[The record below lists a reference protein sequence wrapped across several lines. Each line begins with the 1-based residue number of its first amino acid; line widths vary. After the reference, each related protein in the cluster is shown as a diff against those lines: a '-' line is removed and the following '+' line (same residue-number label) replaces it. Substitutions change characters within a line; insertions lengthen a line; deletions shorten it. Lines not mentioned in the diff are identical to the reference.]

1 MQSENK
7 KIARNTLMLY
17 FRQILI
23 LLTSLYTVRIVL
35 QALGAEDYGIYNVV
49 AGTVTMFGFLSSS
62 MATASQ
68 RFFCFEIGQGN
79 TEKLQKIFS
88 LTFIIYLI
96 LAVLL
101 FAFAETVG
109 LYFLR
114 NKLVIPE
121 ERLQASF
128 WIYQFTIFSFIITIL
143 TTPYMAAI
151 IAHENMK
158 IYAYA
163 GIAEAALKFG
173 VALSLKFLPFDN
185 LISYGFLLMI
195 VTSINTAFYRFFC
208 TARYPECRL
217 IFIWDK
223 EKIKEII
230 SYSSWNLFGS
240 SVGIIKNQVLNI
252 LLNIF
257 FNPIVNAA
265 RSISIQV
272 NNAVN
277 SFAINFT
284 TAMRPQIIKQYAA
297 GNFNNANR
305 LVSNGCKYTFFLM
318 LIFSM
323 PLILEMNY
331 VLKIWLSNP
340 PESAAVFTRL
350 ALIDAVITSISY
362 QIMTLAQA
370 TGKIKLYQ
378 SLVGSILLMN
388 LPMSFLI
395 LKLGAPAYS
404 VMTVTI
410 IISCIATAARLLI
423 IKLLTPFS
431 ITAFFANSLLP
442 IFCTTSTACIIPTI
456 IHFAMPENFIRF
468 CIVVFTSIFMMIFC
482 IITIGLSR
490 NERIDII
497 QCIKKKFSNNRK

>member
-1 MQSENK
+1 
-7 KIARNTLMLY
+7 MLY

-49 AGTVTMFGFLSSS
+49 AGTVTMFGFLSNS

-68 RFFCFEIGQGN
+68 RFFSFEMGQGN
-79 TEKLQKIFS
+79 TENLQKIFS
-88 LTFIIYLI
+88 LMFFIYVI
-96 LAVLL
+96 LAVLI
-101 FAFAETVG
+101 FAVAETAG
-109 LYFLR
+109 LWFLR

-121 ERLQASF
+121 NRLKAAF
-128 WIYQFTIFSFIITIL
+128 WIYQFTICSFIITIL

-158 IYAYA
+158 IYAYV
-163 GIAEAALKFG
+163 GIAEAALKF
-173 VALSLKFLPFDN
+173 AAAISLIFLPFDK
-185 LISYGFLLMI
+185 LIIYGFLLML
-195 VTSINTAFYRFFC
+195 VTSVNTAIYRFYC
-208 TARYPECRL
+208 TTRYAECHVT
-217 IFIWDK
+217 FVWNK
-223 EKIKEII
+223 TKVKEII

-240 SVGIIKNQVLNI
+240 SVSIVKNQILNI

-257 FNPIVNAA
+257 FNPVVNAA
-265 RSISIQV
+265 RSITIQV

-277 SFAINFT
+277 SFAGNFT

-297 GNFNNANR
+297 GKYKEAIR
-305 LVSNGCKYTFFLM
+305 LVLNGCKYTFFLM

-340 PESAAVFTRL
+340 PNLATIFTRL

-378 SLVGSILLMN
+378 SLVGGILLLN
-388 LPMSFLI
+388 VPVSYI
-395 LKLGAPAYS
+395 VLKLGAAAYS
-404 VMTVTI
+404 VMIVTI
-410 IISCIATAARLLI
+410 IISCIATVVRLLI
-423 IKLLTPFS
+423 LKRLVPFS
-431 ITAFFANSLLP
+431 LTDFFTKTLLP
-442 IFCTTSTACIIPTI
+442 ILCTTSAACIIPTI
-456 IHFAMPENFIRF
+456 IHFAMPESFTRF
-468 CIVVFTSIFMMIFC
+468 CLVMLVSVLITALC
-482 IITIGLSR
+482 IITIGLSQ
-490 NERIDII
+490 NERIYILKL
-497 QCIKKKFSNNRK
+497 IKTKILRHSK

>member
-7 KIARNTLMLY
+7 RIARNTLMLY

-23 LLTSLYTVRIVL
+23 LLTSLYTIRIVL

-68 RFFCFEIGQGN
+68 RFFSFEMGQGN
-79 TEKLQKIFS
+79 VEKLQKIFS
-88 LTFIIYLI
+88 LTFIIYII

-101 FAFAETVG
+101 FVFAETVG
-109 LYFLR
+109 LYLLK

-121 ERLQASF
+121 ERLEASF
-128 WIYQFTIFSFIITIL
+128 WVYQFTIFSFIITII

-163 GIAEAALKFG
+163 GIVEAALKFV

-185 LISYGFLLMI
+185 LISYGFLLLFI
-195 VTSINTAFYRFFC
+195 TSINTAIYRFYC

-217 IFIWDK
+217 ILIWDK
-223 EKIKEII
+223 EKIKDII

-277 SFAINFT
+277 SFASNFT

-297 GNFNNANR
+297 GKLDEAAR
-305 LVSNGCKYTFFLM
+305 LVFCGCKYTFFLM
-318 LIFSM
+318 FIFSM

-340 PESAAVFTRL
+340 PTLAAVFTRL
-350 ALIDAVITSISY
+350 ALIDAIITSISY

-378 SLVGSILLMN
+378 SLVGSILLLN
-388 LPMSFLI
+388 LPVSYTV

-404 VMTVTI
+404 VMIVTI
-410 IISCIATAARLLI
+410 IISCIATVARLLI
-423 IKLLTPFS
+423 LRHLTPFS
-431 ITAFFANSLLP
+431 ITTFFTNSLLP
-442 IFCTTSTACIIPTI
+442 MFCTALVACIIPAI
-456 IHFAMPENFIRF
+456 IHFVMAENFVRF
-468 CIVVFTSIFMMIFC
+468 CIVVLTSVFMTIFC
-482 IITIGLSR
+482 VVTVGFSH
-490 NERIDII
+490 NERINVMRL
-497 QCIKKKFSNNRK
+497 IKKKFLHSCK